1 MNPLTKVKITV
12 FSLMFFYSSC
22 KSPQLVSS
30 HQLQLDPNHI
40 TVQDKA
46 STGGVS
52 WIDYDLDGDQDLFIT
67 NGYNV
72 SNREAIGQGN
82 KFYQNQ
88 GNGHFV
94 DLNTSILAGGEYY
107 SSGSTWADFDN
118 DGDLDV
124 FISNQRNQENLL
136 YEQTSNGQFK
146 KIAPGPLAKDGGGS
160 YSCSWVDIDRDGY
173 LDLYVGN
180 GGLSGSQ
187 PDFIY
192 KNDRNSSFTKLEEG
206 EIVSDSTGTT
216 GGIWSDFDQDGD
228 PDLFVPNRAGSDIIY
243 FNKGNWQFNKTEL
256 STSPSD
262 LNIFPTQGAC
272 SGDFDNDGDI
282 DLYVTKALG
291 SANILYLNNG
301 KGEFTNQE
309 SDLMTNVG
317 GHSYGANCADFDN
330 DGDLDI
336 VVNNWGAASYYLENQ
351 GKAIFKAK
359 QLGDLGQYNNFA
371 GAIASADYDN
381 DGDLDLYIGHWP
393 NNPGRFE
400 INQLYRNENANGN
413 WLKIRLEGTQSNRS
427 AIGAKIYLTA
437 TINGEVT
444 TQLREVS
451 AHHNWRSQSGLIQHF
466 GLGNAKKVKKIQ
478 ILWPS
483 GKEQILEN
491 LAINAFHNIKE
502 D

>member
-1 MNPLTKVKITV
+1 MNPSTNLKIAV
-12 FSLMFFYSSC
+12 FSLTTFLLSC
-22 KSPQLVSS
+22 KPTQQVSQ
-30 HQLQLDPNHI
+30 HQLQLVANHI

-52 WIDYDLDGDQDLFIT
+52 WIDYDQDGDQDLFIT
-67 NGYNV
+67 NGYDV
-72 SNREAIGQGN
+72 SSKDAKGQGN

-88 GNGHFV
+88 GNGQFI
-94 DLNTSILAGGEYY
+94 DLNTNVLAGGAYF

-124 FISNQRNQENLL
+124 FVSNQRNQQNLL
-136 YEQTSNGQFK
+136 YEQTSNGEFNQ
-146 KIAPGPLAKDGGGS
+146 ISPGPIAEDGGGS
-160 YSCSWVDIDRDGY
+160 YSCSWVDINQDGY
-173 LDLYVGN
+173 VDLYVGN
-180 GGLSGSQ
+180 GGLSAKQ

-192 KNDRNSSFTKLEEG
+192 QNNQNGTFTKLTEG
-206 EIVSDSTGTT
+206 AIVSDSTGTT
-216 GGIWSDFDQDGD
+216 GGIWSDFDNDGD
-228 PDLFVPNRAGSDIIY
+228 PDLFIPNRTGADLIY
-243 FNKGNWQFNKTEL
+243 RNEGNWKFSKVEVRPKL
-256 STSPSD
+256 SD
-262 LNIFPTQGAC
+262 LDLFPTQGAC
-272 SGDFDNDGDI
+272 VGDFDNDGDI

-291 SANILYLNNG
+291 SANILYLNDG
-301 KGEFTNQE
+301 QGQFTNQE
-309 SDLMTNVG
+309 SDLMANVG

-336 VVNNWGAASYYLENQ
+336 VINNWGAASFYLENQ

-371 GAIASADYDN
+371 GAIASSDYDN

-393 NNPGRFE
+393 NKPGKFE
-400 INQLYRNENANGN
+400 TNHLYRNDNATGN

-437 TINGEVT
+437 TINGKET

-451 AHHNWRSQSGLIQHF
+451 THHNWRSQSGLVQHF
-466 GLGNAKKVKKIQ
+466 GLGDAKRIEKIR

-483 GKEQILEN
+483 KKEQISEN
-491 LAINAFHNIKE
+491 LAINTVHHIKE
-502 D
+502 E